1 MLNLGAAFDT
11 INHNIDR
18 NTIVNCLENTFLI
31 RDLARTQVVTMND
44 INSSLSF

>member
-31 RDLARTQVVTMND
+31 RDLALPFF
-44 INSSLSF
+44 SSNLKLEHK